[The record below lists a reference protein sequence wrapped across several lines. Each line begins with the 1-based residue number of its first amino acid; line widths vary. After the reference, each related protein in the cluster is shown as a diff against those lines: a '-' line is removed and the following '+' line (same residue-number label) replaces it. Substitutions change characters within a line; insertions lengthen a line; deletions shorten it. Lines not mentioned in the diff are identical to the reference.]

1 MYEQIKLNCIRYLDV
16 FSFIEIGRMTIAE
29 YKLRMKAA
37 RLKKLDEDNFIH
49 RQAWLV
55 AQAQGY
61 DKKGK
66 PIFKTFKEF
75 FDFQKNENIILGI
88 DEEENL
94 KQEILKD
101 ENFVNML
108 IQSNTTEEGG

>member
-1 MYEQIKLNCIRYLDV
+1 MRYLGIT
-16 FSFIEIGRMTIAE
+16 SFLEIGRMTVAE
-29 YKLRMKAA
+29 YRLRMKAW
-37 RLKKLDEDNFIH
+37 RLKRLDEDSFIY
-49 RQAWLV
+49 RQAWLI

-66 PIFKTFKEF
+66 PVYKTFKEF
-75 FDFQKNENIILGI
+75 FDFQKQENLILGI
-88 DEEENL
+88 DEEESL

-108 IQSNTTEEGG
+108 IQSNTEEGG